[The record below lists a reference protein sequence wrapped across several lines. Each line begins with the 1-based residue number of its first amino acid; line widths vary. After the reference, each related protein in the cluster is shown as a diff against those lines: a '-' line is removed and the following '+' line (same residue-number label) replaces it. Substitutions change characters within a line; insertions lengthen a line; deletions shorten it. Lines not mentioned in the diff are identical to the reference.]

1 VTPMLV
7 EIPTSGAVRERLAQ
21 VEAAVRAHKAVA
33 TGPHPSP
40 LWVGCSGW
48 SQGLAAIAS
57 T

>member
-1 VTPMLV
+1 MLV

-21 VEAAVRAHKAVA
+21 VEAAVRAHKAAA

-48 SQGLAAIAS
+48 SQG
-57 T
+57 